1 MQREYHAFIIMIGYC
16 LPEAFSSP
24 SNLYFFLHWPLWFL
38 RLHSIWMQVQPLS
51 QFLTRGKNRA
61 RWLLPLPRGL
71 VEHWLCRS
79 FSGRLGATCPFL
91 LVPPTQSNTS
101 ASSGAPV
108 MMSVSEVGKCGH
120 REDQD
125 TGGPGSHP
133 EPLSTCH
140 RGWKLFPFLCAN
152 GKLVQETEM
161 YLSRRKKQNSLFNS
175 LVGSN
180 HL

>member
-91 LVPPTQSNTS
+91 LVPPTLEQHICIVRGPSDDVSFWGRKMWSQRRSRHRRTWVTS
-101 ASSGAPV
+101 
-108 MMSVSEVGKCGH
+108 
-120 REDQD
+120 R
-125 TGGPGSHP
+125 T
-133 EPLSTCH
+133 
-140 RGWKLFPFLCAN
+140 PFHLPQ
-152 GKLVQETEM
+152 GLKTF
-161 YLSRRKKQNSLFNS
+161 SLFMCKWK
-175 LVGSN
+175 VGSGN
-180 HL
+180 WDVSFQTKKTEQPVQLPCGE